1 MRVSANPGLPRD
13 LLSDIRRNRFP
24 PRARWVDGA
33 FALLQN
39 LALAMVMVLGFRALV
54 APRRSMTKTLILAI
68 LCNLVVVHLVFFGSD
83 RFHVPLLPMLCII
96 LPDAWDGSRPSPRLA
111 RFVVVGLAFE
121 GLFWIGILVRDF
133 ERLMMLAI
141 Q

>member
-1 MRVSANPGLPRD
+1 
-13 LLSDIRRNRFP
+13 
-24 PRARWVDGA
+24 
-33 FALLQN
+33 
-39 LALAMVMVLGFRALV
+39 
-54 APRRSMTKTLILAI
+54 
-68 LCNLVVVHLVFFGSD
+68 
-83 RFHVPLLPMLCII
+83 